1 MRSLLIG
8 DNSFIGVSHLA
19 QSKARETMSRLNIPA
34 MANVVEEAIQ
44 NGASGFSFSIH
55 PTNQKI
61 LQRLHEENLPKRSF
75 DIYPI
80 LPYAEGYV
88 RLANEVG
95 MGGIIKHFMSD
106 LSLTSKTKT
115 LLKGGI
121 SAATLDP
128 VKLLKFY
135 TEVEIER
142 YLRIK
147 PKTATLRSILL
158 HEVVT
163 DLALAFSSRTL
174 FIEYDKH
181 IRKKFHVTPGYVTR
195 NFARF
200 VQFFH
205 ESNMSLKDTVIMTPF
220 NKAGFQMNPSREKCE
235 AALSSINHEGN
246 VIAMSVLAGGYLT
259 LDEARDYLQSL
270 RNISGAIV
278 GVSSK
283 QHAQTTFRAFSKL
296 LNQDDDCQQHI

>member
-34 MANVVEEAIQ
+34 MANVVDEAIQ
-44 NGASGFSFSIH
+44 NGASGFSFSTH

-61 LQRLHEENLPKRSF
+61 LQRLHEEDLPKRSF

-95 MGGIIKHFMSD
+95 MVGIIKHFMSD

-121 SAATLDP
+121 SAVTFDP

-135 TEVEIER
+135 IEVEVER

-163 DLALAFSSRTL
+163 DLALAFNSREL
-174 FIEYDKH
+174 FTEYDKH
-181 IRKKFHVTPGYVTR
+181 IRNKFHVIPGYVTR

-200 VQFFH
+200 VRFFH
-205 ESNMSLKDTVIMTPF
+205 ESDMSLDDTVIMTPF
-220 NKAGFQMNPSREKCE
+220 NKAGFQMNPSRESCE
-235 AALSSINHEGN
+235 TALSSLNREVN
-246 VIAMSVLAGGYLT
+246 VIAMSALAGGYLA
-259 LDEARDYLQSL
+259 LDEAVDYLRSL
-270 RNISGAIV
+270 PKLSGTIV
-278 GVSSK
+278 GVSST

-296 LNQDDDCQQHI
+296 LNHHDN